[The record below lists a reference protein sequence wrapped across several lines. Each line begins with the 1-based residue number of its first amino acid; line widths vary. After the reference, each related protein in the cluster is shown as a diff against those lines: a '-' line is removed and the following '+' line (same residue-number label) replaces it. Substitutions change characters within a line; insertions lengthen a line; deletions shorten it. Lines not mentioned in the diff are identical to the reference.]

1 MTAAVPEPAASA
13 SAANGV
19 VLKDIRKSYGKTE
32 VLPPLSLAIGRGELL
47 ALLGPSGC
55 GKTTTLRIIAGLER
69 ADAGT
74 VEIEGTD
81 VTGLPPERR
90 GLGMVFQHYAVWPHR
105 SVAANV
111 AYPLERAKSPKAET
125 AARVKEALSLVHLDA
140 LAERRPHQLSGG
152 QLQRVAL
159 ARALVA
165 RPRVL
170 LLDEPLSNLDALLR
184 EEMRAEIRGLQRQLG
199 MTTVLVTHDQEEALA
214 IADRIAVLN
223 AGRIE
228 QLGTPSDVY
237 RTPATAFVA
246 GFVGGGNVLPA
257 ECDGR
262 VVRAGPAS
270 VPAPAGGPSG
280 SVHLVVRPEEIRLD
294 PAGFALPVLE
304 RLYLGDRVELR
315 LDCAGTT
322 IRAMVPAN
330 ASEAAQ
336 PGARASF
343 SFGAVTVLPR

>member
-1 MTAAVPEPAASA
+1 MSTAVAPSATSAAS
-13 SAANGV
+13 GV
-19 VLKDIRKSYGKTE
+19 VLTDIRKSYGKVQ
-32 VLPPLSLAIGRGELL
+32 VLPPLSLSIGKGELI

-74 VEIEGTD
+74 VSIEGAD
-81 VTGLPPERR
+81 VTQLPPERR

-105 SVAANV
+105 SVAENV
-111 AYPLERAKSPKAET
+111 AYPLERKKVAKAEIET
-125 AARVKEALSLVHLDA
+125 RVKEALGLVHLDKY
-140 LAERRPHQLSGG
+140 AERRPHQLSGG

-184 EEMRAEIRGLQRQLG
+184 EEMRAEIRSLQRRLG

-228 QLGTPSDVY
+228 QLAPPSEVY
-237 RTPATAFVA
+237 ARPASAFVA
-246 GFVGGGNVLPA
+246 GFVGGGNVLSA
-257 ECDGR
+257 ESDGATVR
-262 VVRAGPAS
+262 VGAAS
-270 VPAPAGGPSG
+270 VPAPAGSATGP
-280 SVHLVVRPEEIRLD
+280 VHLVVRPEEIRLD
-294 PAGFALPVLE
+294 PSGFPLQVTE
-304 RLYLGDRVELR
+304 RLYLGDRAELR
-315 LDCAGTT
+315 LDCGGQPL
-322 IRAMVPAN
+322 RAMVPAS
-330 ASEAAQ
+330 APATPGSEV
-336 PGARASF
+336 RV
-343 SFGAVTVLPR
+343 SFGVVTVLKRD